1 MRIDTALF
9 SRNRGR
15 GPGRLHR
22 ALERGGQ
29 REEGERRGE
38 AGRDGERRREKR
50 GERGRQTGRQER
62 DGQKGRRCREKGW
75 AGDRKRKREREG
87 KATETKKRKERDWEG
102 TSPVVQGLRLR
113 DPTAGR
119 QGVPAGFLVREL
131 RTRRLRGAKGARGG
145 EREMERRET
154 WEDKAQRDD
163 GVERKRRTEV

>member
-1 MRIDTALF
+1 MD
-9 SRNRGR
+9 
-15 GPGRLHR
+15 
-22 ALERGGQ
+22 
-29 REEGERRGE
+29 RRV
-38 AGRDGERRREKR
+38 
-50 GERGRQTGRQER
+50 
-62 DGQKGRRCREKGW
+62 GRRCREKGW

-145 EREMERRET
+145 EREMKREERDVGR
-154 WEDKAQRDD
+154 QSP
-163 GVERKRRTEV
+163 ER